1 MSEKKESVSIT
12 SDSGG
17 KKVVVISDI
26 IFKGRQNID
35 WIEVEDYLKRYI
47 GEIIEVAD
55 TSDVIYIGND
65 FPDEYTGSKYTA
77 RLKGTL
83 AKAKANMAQGVPQ
96 IVEIAS
102 NRRFKNNLDEKH
114 SVNAR
119 NGWYRYNS
127 RVALPIFS
135 ENGVIERYNVF
146 SVELIVRHSA
156 DGKLYLYDMIN
167 IKKETGTPHWQ

>member
-1 MSEKKESVSIT
+1 
-12 SDSGG
+12 
-17 KKVVVISDI
+17 
-26 IFKGRQNID
+26 
-35 WIEVEDYLKRYI
+35 
-47 GEIIEVAD
+47 
-55 TSDVIYIGND
+55 
-65 FPDEYTGSKYTA
+65 
-77 RLKGTL
+77 
-83 AKAKANMAQGVPQ
+83 MAQGVPQ